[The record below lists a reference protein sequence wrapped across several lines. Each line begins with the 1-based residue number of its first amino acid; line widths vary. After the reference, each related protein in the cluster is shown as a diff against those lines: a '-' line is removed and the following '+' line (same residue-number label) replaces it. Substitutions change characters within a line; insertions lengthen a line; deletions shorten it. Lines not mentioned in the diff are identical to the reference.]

1 MANKGANFMLT
12 IAVDTMGGDLGH
24 SAVVEGAVWAI
35 KEFPDINLVLIGDE
49 VVIRSELVKYGNHPN
64 ISILH
69 APDVIEPNEVP
80 TTAIRQK
87 KESSIVVG
95 LKYIKE
101 GNAQGFVSAG
111 STGALLT
118 GATLIL
124 KRQKGIERPALATLI
139 PTHLGHS
146 LLIDCG
152 ANVDAKPSYFLQF
165 GQLGADYMEKCMG
178 VKNPKVALV
187 NIGVEKEKGSIAV
200 KEAYSLL
207 EGSELNFIGNIEAR
221 EIPKGEVDVIVCD
234 GFVGNVILK
243 FMEGFAKTMM
253 AMLKEE
259 LLSGTMSKLG
269 ALMAKGAFAN
279 LKKRFDYREVGGAP
293 FLGLTSLIVKA
304 HGSSDALAI
313 KSAIRQSVIYARTNN

>member
-49 VVIRSELVKYGNHPN
+49 VVIRSELVKHGNHPN

>member
-1 MANKGANFMLT
+1 MLT
-12 IAVDTMGGDLGH
+12 IAIDTMGGDLGH
-24 SAVVEGAVWAI
+24 SAVVEGAVQAI
-35 KEFPDINLVLIGDE
+35 KEFPDINLVLIGPDE
-49 VVIRSELVKYGNHPN
+49 VIRAELDKYGKHPN

-69 APDVIEPNEVP
+69 APDVIEPSEVP

-124 KRQKGIERPALATLI
+124 KRQQGIERPALATLI
-139 PTHLGHS
+139 PTHVGHS

-152 ANVDAKPSYFLQF
+152 ANVDAKPAYFLQF
-165 GQLGADYMEKCMG
+165 GQLGADYMKKCMN

-187 NIGVEKEKGSIAV
+187 NIGAEKEKGSVAV
-200 KEAYSLL
+200 KEAYNLL
-207 EGSELNFIGNIEAR
+207 ENSQLNFIGNIEAR

-234 GFVGNVILK
+234 GFVGNVLLK

-293 FLGLTSLIVKA
+293 FLGLTSLVVKA

-313 KSAIRQSVIYARTNN
+313 KSAIRQAVIYARTNE